1 MKTFLDEFKQFA
13 FRGNVFDLAIG
24 VIMGAAFQGIISSL
38 TTNLL
43 SPILGLFAGKNLSN
57 LYVEILGTQL
67 MYGAFITSVI
77 DFIIMALVIFLIVKS
92 INKMATKKSCEPA
105 AEEAPT
111 TKQCP
116 YCIST
121 IDINA
126 KRCPC
131 CTSELE

>member
-1 MKTFLDEFKQFA
+1 MKTFLDELKQFA

-92 INKMATKKSCEPA
+92 VNKMAIKKTCEPA
-105 AEEAPT
+105 VEETPT
-111 TKQCP
+111 TKECS
-116 YCIST
+116 YCISI